1 MAPHNPSLRL
11 VNKPKIRTFALL
23 FFRFDLLF
31 MRRQN
36 PQQIKPYRYALLSMT
51 LLLYLL
57 GLFAT
62 LSIYFGGVLRELK
75 ESLQFSIELRDD
87 ATEAEVFRFQK
98 QLEGSD
104 FVKKGSVRYISKE
117 EAGEQLKK
125 ELGDDVF
132 AFGVNPLFNTL
143 RFQMRAEY
151 LDKETGNNFEQ
162 IVADIREKGFVADV
176 FYMEI
181 VAENVAGNLQNL
193 GWLLLLLALIFALVV
208 FALLDNTIKL
218 LLYSNRFIIK
228 NMELVGATRAFI
240 AKPYLQQGL
249 RNGLISSG
257 IAVLLLLLTIF
268 FLQQQVAALAGL
280 GHPFGFTLLF
290 LAVLG
295 LGIALSW
302 WSTRRAVY
310 KYLKL
315 RLEELY

>member
-1 MAPHNPSLRL
+1 
-11 VNKPKIRTFALL
+11 
-23 FFRFDLLF
+23 

-36 PQQIKPYRYALLSMT
+36 PQQLKPYRYALLSMV

-62 LSIYFGGVLRELK
+62 LSIYFGSVLRELK

-87 ATEAEVFRFQK
+87 ATEAEVFKFQK
-98 QLEGSD
+98 QLEGSN
-104 FVKKGSVRYISKE
+104 FVKQGSVRYISKE
-117 EAGEQLKK
+117 EAGERLKK
-125 ELGDDVF
+125 EFGEDVF
-132 AFGVNPLFNTL
+132 AFGTNPLFNTL

-151 LDKETGNNFEQ
+151 LDKNKEENFEQ
-162 IVADIREKGFVADV
+162 IVADIQQKGFVADV
-176 FYMEI
+176 FYMEV
-181 VAENVAGNLQNL
+181 VAENVAGNLQNF
-193 GWLLLLLALIFALVV
+193 GWVVFLLALIFGLVV
-208 FALLDNTIKL
+208 LALLDNTIKL

-240 AKPYLQQGL
+240 ARPYLQQGL
-249 RNGLISSG
+249 RNGLISSA
-257 IAVLLLLLTIF
+257 IAIVLLLLTIF
-268 FLQQQVAALAGL
+268 FLQQQIEALAGL

-295 LGIALSW
+295 LGLGLSW